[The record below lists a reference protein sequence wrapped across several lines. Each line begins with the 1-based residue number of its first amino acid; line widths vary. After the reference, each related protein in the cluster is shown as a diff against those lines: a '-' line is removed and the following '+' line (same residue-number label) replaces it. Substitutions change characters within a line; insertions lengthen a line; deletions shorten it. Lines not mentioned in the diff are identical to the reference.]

1 MHDVWAQKSK
11 HFILLDETGEGWIS
25 MEEVIFERVLG
36 WEGIAAW
43 TSELGL
49 GMGEPFGEENKAGV
63 KA

>member
-1 MHDVWAQKSK
+1 MRDVWAQKSK